1 MTQIQQRVLKHHF
14 SRRDAHAGPLNE
26 ALVELLPAEL
36 GDQGLRALGSTAFLT
51 VAGLARWMDFCATI
65 AARRAHRAAAM
76 RIMDLGCGAGQ
87 LGRYLAES
95 IQGDVVG
102 IDNAEGAMHRL
113 PCESEGSGRFVCA
126 DAAALPFPDASFD
139 AAVAIDCLHLCPDVS
154 AVLAEARRVLVMGGA
169 LIGSAYR
176 VADSLGK
183 ERPLRW
189 WTASLARA
197 GLAVE
202 RWVDVTP
209 EWRRAMTAKH
219 RRRWDARYRL
229 IDMFG
234 SPALPVCQVSG
245 RMLGEDGRPG
255 FIETNARW
263 EFLAAKG

>member
-1 MTQIQQRVLKHHF
+1 MTEIPQRALKQHF
-14 SRRDAHAGPLNE
+14 SDREARASPLNE
-26 ALVELLPAEL
+26 ALLELLPAEL
-36 GDQGLRALGSTAFLT
+36 GDQRLRALGSTAFLT
-51 VAGLARWMDFCATI
+51 LPGLARWTDFCAKT
-65 AARRAHRAAAM
+65 AARNVCRAAALRM
-76 RIMDLGCGAGQ
+76 VDLGCGTGQ

-102 IDNAEGAMHRL
+102 IDNAEGAMHRS
-113 PCESEGSGRFVCA
+113 PCESGSGRFVCA
-126 DAAALPFPDASFD
+126 DAARLPFADASFD
-139 AAVAIDCLHLCPDVS
+139 VALAIDSLHLCPDVS
-154 AVLAEARRVLVMGGA
+154 AVLAEVQRVLLAGGV

-189 WTASLARA
+189 WTTLLART

-202 RWVDVTP
+202 HWVDVTP

-219 RRRWDARYRL
+219 RRRWDTRHRL
-229 IDMFG
+229 IDVFG
-234 SPALPVCQVSG
+234 SSALPVCQVSG

-263 EFLAAKG
+263 EFLAAKR